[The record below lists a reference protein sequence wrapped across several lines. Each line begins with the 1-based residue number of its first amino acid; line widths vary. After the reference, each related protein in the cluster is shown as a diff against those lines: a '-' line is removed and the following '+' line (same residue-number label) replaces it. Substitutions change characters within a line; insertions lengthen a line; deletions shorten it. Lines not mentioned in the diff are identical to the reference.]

1 MLTKN
6 SKIPGLRNT
15 SFKAPAL
22 ICGHFKPDHWEAL
35 CYLPDKNDSISRKYF
50 HVFTYSLI
58 YTEDF
63 HANFIK

>member
-35 CYLPDKNDSISRKYF
+35 CYLPDKNDSISPKYF
-50 HVFTYSLI
+50 SRI
-58 YTEDF
+58 YIF
-63 HANFIK
+63 FNLYRRLSC